1 MFKDLSKR
9 NFEFTEPLEGLRSKC
24 NIYRV
29 NAGFR
34 ITDILILQNPTGLN
48 LKKVISSRI
57 PDLILHKALAANCET
72 RMYHTLKT
80 GIPTQCTAFLRIK
93 FTTDIIIRDLA
104 FERLGKD
111 ELILYVYPPGALT
124 SKSKS
129 PTANIMRVDKDCRI
143 IKVMSST
150 IKDKEAL
157 EGKFIPAM
165 IPDRPES
172 ECSEFLLRDTIET
185 GQENTWFAM
194 LHAPNCPPLH
204 TYFKASQ
211 VQKPS
216 IVLATRHIS

>member
-29 NAGFR
+29 NAKFR
-34 ITDILILQNPTGLN
+34 ITDIIIIQNPAGLN
-48 LKKVISSRI
+48 LLKVISSRI
-57 PDLILHKALAANCET
+57 QDLILHKALAADCVT

-80 GIPTQCTAFLRIK
+80 GIPNQCTVFLRINAPE
-93 FTTDIIIRDLA
+93 IILRDLA
-104 FERLGKD
+104 FERLSKD
-111 ELILYVYPPGALT
+111 ELILYVYPQGAIT
-124 SKSKS
+124 SKGKF
-129 PTANIMRVDKDCRI
+129 PTANIMSIDKDCRI
-143 IKVMSST
+143 VKVMSTT

-216 IVLATRHIS
+216 IVLAIRHIP